1 MTILT
6 QEEALRLFEYR
17 DGELFWKPK
26 TMSRGRPSVLAGR
39 KVGCLNGSGYVKMVH
54 NKRKYYLHQLVFLM
68 HHGYIPSSI
77 DHIDGV
83 GSNNRIENLRP
94 ASVSENM
101 YNTKLKSTNT
111 SGFKGVH
118 FNKQHKKW
126 QAKLWIQKKQ
136 IARMFET
143 KELAV
148 EFMELFR
155 EMAHG
160 QFANHGHHKGASA

>member
-1 MTILT
+1 MTLT
-6 QEEALRLFEYR
+6 QEEANQLFEYR
-17 DGELFWKPK
+17 DGELFWKPR
-26 TMSRGRPSVLAGR
+26 TMSRGRPSVLNGR
-39 KVGCLNGSGYVKMVH
+39 KVGCPNGSGYFTMVH
-54 NKRKYYLHQLVFLM
+54 NKRKYYLHQLIFLM
-68 HHGYIPSSI
+68 HYGYIPSNI

-101 YNTKLKSTNT
+101 YNTKIKSTNT

-118 FNKQHKKW
+118 FHKQHQKW
-126 QAKLWIQKKQ
+126 QAKLWVRKKQ
-136 IARMFET
+136 IARLFDT

-160 QFANHGHHKGASA
+160 QFANHGHHQGASA

>member
-1 MTILT
+1 MALT
-6 QEEALRLFEYR
+6 QKEANDLFEYR
-17 DGELFWKPK
+17 DGELFWRPK
-26 TMSRGRPSVLAGR
+26 IMSRNRPSVLAGK
-39 KVGCLNGSGYVKMVH
+39 KVGCPNGSGYLKMVH

-68 HHGYIPSSI
+68 HHGYIPSNI

-83 GSNNRIENLRP
+83 GSNNKIENLRS

-101 YNTKLKSTNT
+101 CNTKLRTDNT

-126 QAKLWIQKKQ
+126 QAKLYLRQMQ
-136 IARMFET
+136 VARTFET
-143 KELAV
+143 KDLAV

-160 QFANHGHHKGASA
+160 QFANHGHHQGASA

>member
-1 MTILT
+1 MGSLT
-6 QEEALRLFEYR
+6 QEEAHRLFEYR

-39 KVGCLNGSGYVKMVH
+39 KVGCPNGSGYIKMVY
-54 NKRKYYLHQLVFLM
+54 NKRKYYLHQLIFLM
-68 HHGYIPSSI
+68 HHGYIPLNI

-83 GSNNRIENLRP
+83 GVNNRIENLRP

-101 YNTKLKSTNT
+101 CNTKINTINT

-118 FNKQHKKW
+118 FNKQKKKW
-126 QAKLWIQKKQ
+126 QAKLCVHKQQ
-136 IARMFET
+136 IARVFDT

-148 EFMELFR
+148 EFMDLFR

>member
-1 MTILT
+1 MITLT
-6 QEEALRLFEYR
+6 QEEAHRLFEYR

-26 TMSRGRPSVLAGR
+26 IISRGRPSVLTGR
-39 KVGCLNGSGYVKMVH
+39 KVGCPNGCGYLTMVH

-68 HHGYIPSSI
+68 HHGYIPANI

-83 GSNNRIENLRP
+83 GSNNRIENLRQ

-101 YNTKLKSTNT
+101 CNTRINTVNT

-118 FNKQHKKW
+118 FNKQKRKW
-126 QAKLWIQKKQ
+126 QAKLWVRKQQ

-160 QFANHGHHKGASA
+160 QFANHGHHQGAST